1 MSKCKQFNQKI
12 ATKIK
17 EKNVVTDDI
26 IVIIVIL
33 LLGWVAGA
41 KTSPGIEHRTTIKN
55 YRYTTN
61 TPHLDLKQKLW
72 SNTVRLIS

>member
-1 MSKCKQFNQKI
+1 
-12 ATKIK
+12 
-17 EKNVVTDDI
+17 
-26 IVIIVIL
+26 